1 MMQFVALRDI
11 KEGMCVSE
19 NVCDD
24 QGRTLIARGQL
35 IGPHHIARLRK
46 FRIESLFIDPHHGE
60 SVVKP
65 TKTELRER
73 CVEVMKGS
81 FSQIS
86 GEFNEKRVALDAAAI
101 KDVSARLVDALME
114 SKNPLVTLL
123 DISAGPDKT
132 MQHSVNTA
140 VLAVVLAID
149 MHIPEP
155 MLRELAVAMM
165 FHDVGAIFLPDEL
178 VRKTSP
184 LNAQEIQ
191 MMRQHVHLGCEHLLR
206 SDAIG
211 SVAANIIL
219 RHHETIDG
227 AGYPNGVPD
236 EKLTTLMK
244 IAHVVEIYDTL
255 TTGRPWMPAV
265 LPDIAISYIISN
277 AGRLFAKDVVIKLC
291 QRIALY
297 PVGSAVQLTT
307 GECGIVAGILPKAPT
322 RPVLLVHYDHR
333 GNPLKSPMV
342 VDLMRDLNRAVV
354 RSAATLPQLLQ
365 AKSGELILRPVDPT
379 LANLG

>member
-19 NVCDD
+19 NVDD
-24 QGRTLIARGQL
+24 EHGRTLIARGQR
-35 IGPHHIARLRK
+35 IGLHHIARMRK
-46 FRIESLFIDPHHGE
+46 FRIESIFIDPNHGE
-60 SVVKP
+60 ALVRP

-73 CVEVMKGS
+73 CVNVLKGA
-81 FSQIS
+81 FSQIPQ
-86 GEFNEKRVALDAAAI
+86 EFAEKKIALDAAAI
-101 KDVSARLVDALME
+101 KNVSGGLVDALMQ
-114 SKNPLVTLL
+114 SKNPLVTLI
-123 DISAGPDKT
+123 DINTGPDKT
-132 MQHSVNTA
+132 LQHSVNTA

-149 MHIPEP
+149 MRVPEA
-155 MLRELAVAMM
+155 MVRELAIAMLC
-165 FHDVGAIFLPDEL
+165 HDVGAIFLPDAL
-178 VRKTSP
+178 VCATRP
-184 LNAQEIQ
+184 FNADEAQI
-191 MMRQHVHLGCEHLLR
+191 MRRHVQLGHDHLLR
-206 SDAIG
+206 SGAVG
-211 SVAANIIL
+211 GVAANIIL

-227 AGYPNGVPD
+227 AGYPHGVPD

-244 IAHVVEIYDTL
+244 IAHVAEIYDTL

-265 LPDIAISYIISN
+265 LPDIAVSYIISN

-322 RPVLLVHYDHR
+322 RPVILVHYDHR
-333 GNPLKSPMV
+333 GNALKSPIV
-342 VDLMRDLNRAVV
+342 VDLMRDLDRAVV

-365 AKSGELILRPVDPT
+365 AKSGELILRPVDPV

>member
-19 NVCDD
+19 NVCDE
-24 QGRTLIARGQL
+24 QGRTLIARGQR
-35 IGPHHIARLRK
+35 IGSHHIARLRK
-46 FRIESLFIDPHHGE
+46 FRIESLFIDPNNGE

-73 CVEVMKGS
+73 CVEVMKGA
-81 FSQIS
+81 FCQIT
-86 GEFNEKRVALDAAAI
+86 GEFKEKRVALDAAAI
-101 KDVSARLVDALME
+101 KDVSGRLVDALMQ
-114 SKNPLVTLL
+114 SKNPLVTLI

-132 MQHSVNTA
+132 LQHSVNTA
-140 VLAVVLAID
+140 VLGVVIAID

-155 MLRELAVAMM
+155 MLRELAVALL
-165 FHDVGAIFLPDEL
+165 FHDVGTIFLPDEL
-178 VRKTSP
+178 VRKRGPLSP
-184 LNAQEIQ
+184 EEIQ
-191 MMRQHVHLGCEHLLR
+191 TMRQHVHLGCEHLLR
-206 SDAIG
+206 SNAIG

-277 AGRLFAKDVVIKLC
+277 AGRLFAKEVVIKLC

-322 RPVLLVHYDHR
+322 RPVLLVHYDHK
-333 GNPLKSPMV
+333 GNLLKSPII

-365 AKSGELILRPVDPT
+365 AKSGELILRPVDPV

>member
-19 NVCDD
+19 NVCDE
-24 QGRTLIARGQL
+24 QGRTLIARGQR
-35 IGPHHIARLRK
+35 IGSHHIARLRK
-46 FRIESLFIDPHHGE
+46 FRIESLFIDPNNGE

-73 CVEVMKGS
+73 CVEVMKGA
-81 FSQIS
+81 FCQIT
-86 GEFNEKRVALDAAAI
+86 GEFKEKRVALDAAAI
-101 KDVSARLVDALME
+101 KDVSGRLVDALMQ
-114 SKNPLVTLL
+114 SKNPLVTLI
-123 DISAGPDKT
+123 DISAGLDKT
-132 MQHSVNTA
+132 LQHSVNTA
-140 VLAVVLAID
+140 VLGVVIAID

-155 MLRELAVAMM
+155 MLRELAVALL
-165 FHDVGAIFLPDEL
+165 FHDVGTIFLPDEL
-178 VRKTSP
+178 VKKRGPLSP
-184 LNAQEIQ
+184 EEIQ
-191 MMRQHVHLGCEHLLR
+191 TMRQHVHLGCEHLLR
-206 SDAIG
+206 SNAIG

-277 AGRLFAKDVVIKLC
+277 AGRLFAKEVVIKLC

-322 RPVLLVHYDHR
+322 RPVLLVHYDHK
-333 GNPLKSPMV
+333 GNLLKSPII

-365 AKSGELILRPVDPT
+365 AKSGELILRPVDPV